1 MEEKRIQVPTKW
13 EEVTVRQFDELLAA
27 SQNKDL
33 TIAEREIKIMSILT
47 GLSVKEVSSLDAPN
61 FQAISDKL
69 NFLNTKPSKV
79 MPKDKI
85 TLNEKEYHVDLYPKN
100 FTAGQFL
107 DYKVI
112 AGEEIDKKTA
122 RLIACFL
129 YPVGAHYNDGSYDV
143 EEVVNTIN
151 EYMSVVEVTGYTN
164 FFMIQYVAYAN
175 SLLEYSKRQ
184 LKRSRGMSKQ
194 EKKEALKTLDNAK
207 ASIAS
212 FGM

>member
-1 MEEKRIQVPTKW
+1 MQITVPSKW
-13 EEVTVRQFDELLAA
+13 EDVTVKQFDELLAA
-27 SQNKDL
+27 SQDKDL
-33 TIAEREIKIMSILT
+33 TIAEREVKIISILT
-47 GLSVKEVSSLDAPN
+47 GLSIQDVLNLDAPS

-107 DYKVI
+107 DYKVL

-151 EYMSVVEVTGYTN
+151 EHMSVVEVTGYTN

-194 EKKEALKTLDNAK
+194 QKQEVLKNLDKGKALIN
-207 ASIAS
+207 S
-212 FGM
+212 FGT

>member
-1 MEEKRIQVPTKW
+1 MQITVPSKW
-13 EEVTVRQFDELLAA
+13 EEVTVKQFDELLAA
-27 SQNKDL
+27 SQDKDL
-33 TIAEREIKIMSILT
+33 TIAEREVKIISILT
-47 GLSVKEVSSLDAPN
+47 GLSIQDVLNLDAPS

-129 YPVGAHYNDGSYDV
+129 YPVGASYNDGSYDV
-143 EEVVNTIN
+143 EDVVNTIN

-194 EKKEALKTLDNAK
+194 QKQEVLKNLDKGKALIN
-207 ASIAS
+207 S
-212 FGM
+212 FGI

>member
-1 MEEKRIQVPTKW
+1 MQITVPSKW
-13 EEVTVRQFDELLAA
+13 EDVTVKQFDELLAA
-27 SQNKDL
+27 SQDKDL
-33 TIAEREIKIMSILT
+33 TIAEREVKIISILT
-47 GLSVKEVSSLDAPN
+47 GLSIQDVLNLDAPS
-61 FQAISDKL
+61 FQSISNKL

-107 DYKVI
+107 DYKYI

-143 EEVVNTIN
+143 EDVVNTIN

-164 FFMIQYVAYAN
+164 FFMIQYMAYAS
-175 SLLEYSKRQ
+175 SLLEYSKRKMKK
-184 LKRSRGMSKQ
+184 LKGISEQ
-194 EKKEALKTLDNAK
+194 EKKELPPNLDKGKALIN
-207 ASIAS
+207 S
-212 FGM
+212 FGTLE

>member
-1 MEEKRIQVPTKW
+1 MQITVPSKW
-13 EEVTVRQFDELLAA
+13 EDVTVKQFDELLAA
-27 SQNKDL
+27 SQDKDL
-33 TIAEREIKIMSILT
+33 TIAEREIKIISILT
-47 GLSVKEVSSLDAPN
+47 GLSIQDVLNLDAPS
-61 FQAISDKL
+61 FQSISNKL

-107 DYKVI
+107 DYKYI

-143 EEVVNTIN
+143 EDVVNTIN

-164 FFMIQYVAYAN
+164 FFMIQYMAYAN
-175 SLLEYSKRQ
+175 SLLEYSKRKMKK
-184 LKRSRGMSKQ
+184 LKGISEQ
-194 EKKEALKTLDNAK
+194 EKKELLKNLNKGKALIN
-207 ASIAS
+207 S
-212 FGM
+212 FGTLE